1 MKILWDSQN
10 PPVSQQELDRFE
22 DERGVQIPQSYRDF
36 IVQNQG
42 GYSAGGDDVLFAPS

>member
-36 IVQNQG
+36 IVQNRKRRPQAIDF
-42 GYSAGGDDVLFAPS
+42 SVAFV